1 VAEVVVQVVQPGRKP
16 IRVVVTADL
25 EVGRDCDGL
34 LLGDP
39 RTSRRHATLMANA
52 GGLTVLDMGSSNGT
66 FVNGTRIVGP
76 TPISPNDIVAVGDTT
91 ITLVAPP
98 AASPSHDTAGARGT
112 VVGPPTLA
120 PDGRVRARDSGERF
134 TSIDRV
140 ASGMSTEDPNL
151 SRLSQLDCTV
161 TVMFTDIENSTMLAE
176 KYGDTQWMQVLRA
189 HNDIVRKALRKYG
202 GNEIKSQGDG
212 FMLAFPSARR
222 ALMCAVAIQ
231 QEIDRHGRAH
241 PQEGV
246 RVRIGLHTGEAIA
259 EGGDLFGRH
268 VILAARIAGH
278 AEGGQI
284 LVSHLVCEL
293 VAGADDLTFDE
304 GEEVELKGLSGTF
317 FVHTA
322 QWGPMAASTL
332 RPEPSGPPMRRP
344 MAVPP
349 PPS

>member
-1 VAEVVVQVVQPGRKP
+1 VAEVVVEVRQPGRKP
-16 IRVVVTADL
+16 IRVVVRGDL

-52 GGLTVLDMGSSNGT
+52 GGLTVLDLGSSNGT
-66 FVNGTRIVGP
+66 FLNGTRIVGP
-76 TPISPNDIVAVGDTT
+76 TPVAADDRIEVGDTM
-91 ITLVAPP
+91 ITVVAATP
-98 AASPSHDTAGARGT
+98 AVASEPGASRGT
-112 VVGPPTLA
+112 VIGPPTLS
-120 PDGRVRARDSGERF
+120 PDGRVKARDSGDRF

-140 ASGMSTEDPNL
+140 ASGMSTEDPNM

-189 HNDIVRKALRKYG
+189 HNEIVRKALRTYG

-231 QEIDRHGRAH
+231 QEVDRHGRAN
-241 PQEGV
+241 PAEGV

-268 VILAARIAGH
+268 VILAARIAGY

-284 LVSHLVCEL
+284 LVSHLVREL
-293 VAGADDLTFDE
+293 VAGADDLSFDDP
-304 GEEVELKGLSGTF
+304 EEVELKGLSGTF
-317 FVHTA
+317 LVCGV
-322 QWGPMAASTL
+322 QWGPMAVSTL
-332 RPEPSGPPMRRP
+332 RPERSAPPRRP
-344 MAVPP
+344 TPTPP
-349 PPS
+349 PPL

>member
-1 VAEVVVQVVQPGRKP
+1 MAEVVVEVVQPGRKP
-16 IRVVVTADL
+16 IRVVVRGDL

-52 GGLTVLDMGSSNGT
+52 GGLTVLDLGSSNGT
-66 FVNGTRIVGP
+66 FVNGVRAVGP
-76 TPISPNDIVAVGDTT
+76 TPVAPNDLVAVGDTT
-91 ITLVAPP
+91 ISLVTPPP
-98 AASPSHDTAGARGT
+98 AANAPHDTAGARGT
-112 VVGPPTLA
+112 VIGPPTIT

-140 ASGMSTEDPNL
+140 ASGMSTEDPNM

-189 HNDIVRKALRKYG
+189 HNDIVRRSLRKFG

-222 ALMCAVAIQ
+222 ALNCAVEIQ
-231 QEIDRHGRAH
+231 QEVDRHGHVH
-241 PQEGV
+241 PDQGV

-278 AEGGQI
+278 AEGGEI

-293 VAGADDLTFDE
+293 VAGADDITFDE

-317 FVHTA
+317 IVHQV

-332 RPEPSGPPMRRP
+332 RPERSAPPRRP
-344 MAVPP
+344 TPTPP